1 MEPDGNMKMVGPD
14 APKDNDQSLTGPTA
28 AKRVTVQEAAEALG
42 ITVEAVRARIK
53 RGKLRREKGEGGTVY
68 VWLEAAQRQPDS
80 DQTTDRTH
88 PTQDQSDDQTRPD
101 SDQTGTRTEAQAEL
115 VDSLLDQIAYM
126 REQLAEEREA
136 RRRADTIIVQLSQ
149 ANAALAQRVPELEA
163 AQGPR
168 EGHVTDSE
176 DYAPSTQERPI
187 SSEQETSQRRSWL
200 HRFFFGPS

>member
-1 MEPDGNMKMVGPD
+1 MKPDGNMKMAGPD
-14 APKDNDQSLTGPTA
+14 APKDNDQSTTGPAA

-68 VWLEAAQRQPDS
+68 VWLEAAQRQPGS

-88 PTQDQSDDQTRPD
+88 PTQDQTDDQARPD
-101 SDQTGTRTEAQAEL
+101 SDQTGPRTEAQAEL

-136 RRRADTIIVQLSQ
+136 RRRADTIIAQLSQ

-163 AQGPR
+163 AQEPR
-168 EGHVTDSE
+168 ESHATVSE
-176 DYAPSTQERPI
+176 EPGKGTAPSEQQEP
-187 SSEQETSQRRSWL
+187 TQRRAWWR
-200 HRFFFGPS
+200 RFFGVE